1 MTIDIETLRVRA
13 GFPADDDTHDAD
25 LNAALAQAWGLV
37 ETYCDRK
44 FEAAD
49 EVEEF
54 DAFEMFDQALRL
66 RRYPV
71 DSVASLTIFGEP
83 VTQWR
88 LNKAAGIVR
97 PWPRFWFPF
106 LDATNP
112 TIAVSYHGG
121 YDPLPADLEWAVLA
135 VFDVVWGGN
144 PAWGGGSGLVIDDV
158 KKLSIV
164 GVGSLDFG
172 GTSPA
177 VGAGA
182 SVEAGEA
189 WGPVSGEVMD
199 ILRLYRSN
207 VPIGGV

>member
-13 GFPADDDTHDAD
+13 GFPVDDTTHDD
-25 LNAALAQAWGLV
+25 ELNAALAQAWGLI
-37 ETYCDRK
+37 ETYCDRA

-49 EVEEF
+49 EIEEF
-54 DAFEMFDQALRL
+54 DAFDTFDRALRL

-71 DSVASLTIFGEP
+71 DLVTSITIFGQP

-88 LNKAAGIVR
+88 LNKKAGIVH
-97 PWPRFWFPF
+97 PWPHCGFPF
-106 LDATNP
+106 FDTTQP
-112 TIAVSYHGG
+112 TIEIEYHGG

-135 VFDVVWGGN
+135 VFDMVWAAN
-144 PAWGGGSGLVIDDV
+144 PAWGGGVGLVVDDV

-172 GTSPA
+172 AASTA
-177 VGAGA
+177 KGAGA

-189 WGPVSGEVMD
+189 WGPISGEVMD
-199 ILRLYRSN
+199 VLRLYRSN
-207 VPIGGV
+207 VPVGGV